1 MNNVTIS
8 IEADTEAWAEE
19 KAQMADFASASE
31 YLAHLVQRERDVER
45 LRSMLDVD
53 GVDAVTMV
61 EALRQLEAESKT
73 DI

>member
-19 KAQMADFASASE
+19 KARAAGFASASE
-31 YLAHLVQRERDVER
+31 YLAHLVQRERDVEL

-61 EALRQLEAESKT
+61 EALRQIRAEIKAAR
-73 DI
+73 